1 MWNVRM
7 DFETLTVKLVSTIY
21 QSEPIP
27 WYTKIDSILYRYV
40 YTQNVLLILGHLS
53 QHGQIEKFRIQ

>member
-7 DFETLTVKLVSTIY
+7 DFETLTVKLVSSIY

-27 WYTKIDSILYRYV
+27 WYTKMDSILY
-40 YTQNVLLILGHLS
+40 TNMS
-53 QHGQIEKFRIQ
+53 MPKMFC